1 MHHRPTQLLPPGL
14 LLGDSMPSPLPPW
27 ALPWGRPK
35 DKSCPA
41 RHAHPY
47 PTPCRAVA
55 PHKHDEAGQGGG
67 GGYQKSTKMPPNRYQ
82 ERADTQIRPR
92 TSSGRLYIWKS
103 SRSTA
108 LADVMLHRAAGE
120 WADFHLGAEC
130 PHTLHL
136 IPGERALGSEVEVR
150 PLASSMV

>member
-1 MHHRPTQLLPPGL
+1 MPGYLVKALLARCKEEMEAATASIKEWEEYRSEGFPRTWLFHPCVHLVWDEGRFGECRRVHFSFPG
-14 LLGDSMPSPLPPW
+14 
-27 ALPWGRPK
+27 
-35 DKSCPA
+35 
-41 RHAHPY
+41 
-47 PTPCRAVA
+47 T
-55 PHKHDEAGQGGG
+55 HKFD
-67 GGYQKSTKMPPNRYQ
+67 Q
-82 ERADTQIRPR
+82 ERAL
-92 TSSGRLYIWKS
+92 GRLYIWKN

-150 PLASSMV
+150 PLASSTV